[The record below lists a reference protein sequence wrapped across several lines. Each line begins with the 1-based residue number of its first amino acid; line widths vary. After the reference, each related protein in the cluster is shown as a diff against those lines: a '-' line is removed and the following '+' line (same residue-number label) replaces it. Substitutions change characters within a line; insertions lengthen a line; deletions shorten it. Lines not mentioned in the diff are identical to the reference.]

1 MPILEIKGPIDLN
14 DPVLVIAI
22 SGWVD
27 GGMVATRVGE
37 HLKADGRL
45 VAGFRPDDVFDYQSN
60 RPSFELIDGA
70 GTKIHWP
77 SLTID
82 ALKGDGSDVLVM
94 TGNEPN
100 AMWQEIADEL
110 AGFARTARVSKV
122 VAVGAIPAMVAHTQ
136 ETPII
141 VSSTDPALTPI
152 GVPLGRLVVPAAL
165 VNVLSHQISDA
176 NGIPQVGFWAQV
188 PHYVSGSYWPGVE
201 TVLNRLS
208 AFLGLRVDLRGVHR
222 EATEMRSRLDEAL
235 ANRPE
240 AQQMIEELG
249 QQASSL
255 SPEDGANLTDEI
267 ETFLRDLGDDDTPFS

>member
-1 MPILEIKGPIDLN
+1 MPILEIKGPIDLK
-14 DPVLVIAI
+14 DPALVIAI

-37 HLKADGRL
+37 RLKADGRL

-60 RPSFELIDGA
+60 RPSFELVDGA
-70 GTKIHWP
+70 GTRINWP

-82 ALKGDGSDVLVM
+82 ALTGDGPDILVM

-100 AMWQEIADEL
+100 AMWQEIAEEL
-110 AGFARTARVSKV
+110 VGFAHTARVSKV

-141 VSSTDPALTPI
+141 VSSTDPDLTPV

-165 VNVLSHQISDA
+165 VNVLSHEVSNR

-201 TVLNRLS
+201 TLLNRLS
-208 AFLGLRVDLRGVHR
+208 AFLGLRIDLAGVHR

-249 QQASSL
+249 ERASGL
-255 SPEDGANLTDEI
+255 NPEDGSNLTDEI
-267 ETFLRDLGDDDTPFS
+267 ETFLRGLGDGDTPFS